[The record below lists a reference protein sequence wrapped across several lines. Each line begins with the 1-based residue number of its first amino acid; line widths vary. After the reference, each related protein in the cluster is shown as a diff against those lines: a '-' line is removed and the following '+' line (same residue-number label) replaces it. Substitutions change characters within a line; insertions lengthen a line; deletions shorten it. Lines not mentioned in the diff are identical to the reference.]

1 MVRPEENSPLR
12 MPKCIEA
19 DNIKMDLQEVGCRTT
34 DLIYLYQDR
43 YMLGALFNGV
53 LKFRVP

>member
-1 MVRPEENSPLR
+1 VVRPEGNSPFR
-12 MPKCIEA
+12 RPRCRQA
-19 DNIKMDLQEVGCRTT
+19 DNIKMALQEVGCRST
-34 DLIYLYQDR
+34 DFVDLYQDR